1 MNANFDWSFI
11 LSDRVVE
18 SIADGF
24 RLTAVIVVGAGLCAG
39 IVGGGVALLQVST
52 YPSAQRIGQ
61 AYVAFFR
68 NTPLL
73 ILLFFLYFGLPVLL
87 PRARFPFIYA
97 NQYEIT
103 VAIIAVSLV
112 SAAFIAEVIRGG
124 IQTIAAG
131 QLESALATGLTRRQG
146 FQYVVFPQ
154 LGPTVLPGLSN
165 EAINIVK
172 NSSYSMTIGVTELI
186 WQAQQIEADTFRGFE
201 AMTAVTIVYLL
212 INGSIFLAFR
222 GLEHIFRAK

>member
-1 MNANFDWSFI
+1 MNANFDWSFV

-18 SIADGF
+18 SIVDGF
-24 RLTAVIVVGAGLCAG
+24 RLTTVIVVGAGLCAG
-39 IVGGGVALLQVST
+39 VVGGGVALLQVST

-73 ILLFFLYFGLPVLL
+73 ILLFFLYFGMPVLL
-87 PRARFPFIYA
+87 PPARFPFIYA
-97 NQYEIT
+97 NRYEIT

-124 IQTIAAG
+124 IQTIAVG
-131 QLESALATGLTRRQG
+131 QLESALATGLTRRQA

-154 LGPTVLPGLSN
+154 LGPTILPGLSN

>member
-1 MNANFDWSFI
+1 MNFDWSFI

-18 SIADGF
+18 SIVDGF
-24 RLTAVIVVGAGLCAG
+24 RLTTVIVVGAGLCGG
-39 IVGGGVALLQVST
+39 IIGGGVAVLQVSA
-52 YPSAQRIGQ
+52 YPLAQRIGQ

-87 PRARFPFIYA
+87 PRAQFPFIYA
-97 NQYEIT
+97 NRYEIT

-124 IQTIAAG
+124 IQTIAFG

-146 FQYVVFPQ
+146 LQYVVFPQ

-172 NSSYSMTIGVTELI
+172 NSSYSMTIGVTELL